1 MANQLAHFL
10 AKVED
15 EKVGAYRVQ
24 ISMEGEG
31 FKKGGGGGKKGLNG
45 GKRLNGKRERVKC
58 QKGTGERVGIK
69 MKRLKRESLRLKRQD
84 VQGVKQH
91 LAVYTGI

>member
-31 FKKGGGGGKKGLNG
+31 FKKEG
-45 GKRLNGKRERVKC
+45 GKRVKWGKKVKRK
-58 QKGTGERVGIK
+58 KGKG
-69 MKRLKRESLRLKRQD
+69 
-84 VQGVKQH
+84 
-91 LAVYTGI
+91 